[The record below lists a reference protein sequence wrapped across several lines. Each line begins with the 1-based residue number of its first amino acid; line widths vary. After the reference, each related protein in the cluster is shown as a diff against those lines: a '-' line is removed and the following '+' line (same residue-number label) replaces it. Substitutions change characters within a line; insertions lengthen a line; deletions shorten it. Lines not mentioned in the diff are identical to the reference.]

1 MIRLDDNFYID
12 VDTYNYTLRQEV
24 KTFDEAKNKIVTSK
38 DEWNYPKLSQ
48 ILDKY
53 LNVSLKSC
61 EDITSLRAELGRI
74 EKIIKGIN

>member
-12 VDTYNYTLRQEV
+12 VDTYNYTLKQEIKTYDEV
-24 KTFDEAKNKIVTSK
+24 KDKIVTSK

-53 LNVSLKSC
+53 LNISLKSC
-61 EDITSLRAELGRI
+61 EDITSLRAELDRI
-74 EKIIKGIN
+74 EKIIKGIK